1 MPLLRTPQRSLSSLE
16 ACRGLR
22 TAPQAAPKLRMFH
35 FQPPGANQVS
45 APEYKLLMTT
55 LGGERRFGAAL
66 AKRLQQLGALTKGDR
81 RAADASQLSQFDF
94 ETRYGRKAREQVG
107 VT

>member
-1 MPLLRTPQRSLSSLE
+1 MT
-16 ACRGLR
+16 AC
-22 TAPQAAPKLRMFH
+22 
-35 FQPPGANQVS
+35 
-45 APEYKLLMTT
+45 
-55 LGGERRFGAAL
+55 GGERRFASTV

-107 VT
+107 LTC

>member
-1 MPLLRTPQRSLSSLE
+1 
-16 ACRGLR
+16 
-22 TAPQAAPKLRMFH
+22 
-35 FQPPGANQVS
+35 
-45 APEYKLLMTT
+45 MTT
-55 LGGERRFGAAL
+55 LGGERRFGAVL